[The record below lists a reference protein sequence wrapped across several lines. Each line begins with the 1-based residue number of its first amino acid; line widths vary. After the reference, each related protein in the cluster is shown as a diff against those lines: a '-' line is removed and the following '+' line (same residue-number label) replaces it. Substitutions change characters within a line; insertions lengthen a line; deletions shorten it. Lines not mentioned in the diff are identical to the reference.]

1 MDISLLDDVERDMTL
16 LRDLYS
22 TEIAVSRAEN
32 LIETMSVDLAVQAER
47 IAGTTTGYIYYND
60 DYRTHTLNPHRF
72 IAFSSWVNRTA
83 ELGLP
88 REPWKWGA
96 AWHSSKSFWQKH
108 LHELATYG
116 FSADASVAM
125 SDENCVLR
133 MFYKI
138 GHGVQTMG
146 FEVSKL
152 NGQRVV
158 DVVADHQHEL
168 DSTIDLPSRVDH
180 TLQFAI
186 ADLTSGLEE
195 EIDWH

>member
-1 MDISLLDDVERDMTL
+1 MTK
-16 LRDLYS
+16 
-22 TEIAVSRAEN
+22 AEN
-32 LIETMSVDLAVQAER
+32 LVETMSVDLAVQAER

-60 DYRTHTLNPHRF
+60 DYRQHTLNPHRF
-72 IAFSSWVNRTA
+72 IAFSSWVNRTR

-108 LHELATYG
+108 LYELATYG

-125 SDENCVLR
+125 SEENCVLR
-133 MFYKI
+133 LFFKV
-138 GHGVQTMG
+138 GHGVQTHG

-158 DVVADHQHEL
+158 DVVADQHHEL
-168 DSTIDLPSRVDH
+168 DSTVDLPNRVDH

-195 EIDWH
+195 VDWT

>member
-1 MDISLLDDVERDMTL
+1 MDISLLDDVEKDMTL

-32 LIETMSVDLAVQAER
+32 LVETMSVDLAVQSER

-60 DYRTHTLNPHRF
+60 DYREHTLNPHRF
-72 IAFSSWVNRTA
+72 IAFSSWVNRTR

-88 REPWKWGA
+88 REPWKWGT
-96 AWHSSKSFWQKH
+96 AWHKDKSFWQKH

-116 FSADASVAM
+116 FSVDASVPM

-133 MFYKI
+133 LFYKI
-138 GHGVQTMG
+138 GHRVETHG

-158 DVVADHQHEL
+158 DVVADQHHEL
-168 DSTIDLPSRVDH
+168 DSTADLPNRVDH

-195 EIDWH
+195 IDWH